1 MRLLLGGQT
10 QNVQVFLS
18 SGDDLKQLRDLVS
31 KLVNDAVNVIL
42 NKHDQPVRIEIGR
55 WELSAPHRV
64 APGET
69 VNSEFVGRAR
79 ASQLLLCLLHQELG
93 TGTQEELE
101 AALAEENVE
110 VAVIWCVQDSEWP
123 ETPAGQWLREHED
136 DLFIDRAGPPD
147 TSGPPTAIVR
157 TLLDVVFTA
166 LTQIKSEGLMHEQR

>member
-18 SGDDLKQLRDLVS
+18 SGDDLKQLRNLVS
-31 KLVNDAVNVIL
+31 KLVNEAVNVTL

-69 VNSEFVGRAR
+69 VNSEFVARAR
-79 ASQLLLCLLHQELG
+79 ASQLLLCLLHHDLG
-93 TGTQEELE
+93 AGTREELE
-101 AALAEENVE
+101 AALAEANVD
-110 VAVIWCVQDSEWP
+110 VAVIWCVEDSEWP
-123 ETPAGQWLREHED
+123 ETSAGRWLREHKD

-147 TSGPPTAIVR
+147 TSGPSAAIVR
-157 TLLDVVFTA
+157 ALLDVAFTA
-166 LTQIKSEGLMHEQR
+166 LSQVQSEGLMHETR